1 MSARK
6 GRVEKASAT
15 DDGVAMILEYLRKQN
30 RPYSAVEIS
39 ANLHNKVTKVT
50 AAKVLRELHQNEKIE
65 GRVSGKQTVYH
76 ALQAPD
82 DDATPEAIAALDND
96 IKILQDQLTGLK
108 ASEKKARAELAT
120 LNAKP
125 LLSEI
130 QKDIGQLELEKEEIT
145 TNLARLRRSNP
156 TQVSLEERTKIEREW
171 KIWQRHVNVRRR
183 ICRELW
189 GRCSDVLP
197 EDMTREEL
205 WESLG
210 LEGAFK

>member
-1 MSARK
+1 M
-6 GRVEKASAT
+6 
-15 DDGVAMILEYLRKQN
+15 Q
-30 RPYSAVEIS
+30 AVEIS